1 MDYLIEI
8 KFDYWN
14 LWVSRSHHVIGKQL
28 TKVHWFKV
36 ELYSIINSCLI
47 DDQKCM
53 KISKKKKRLTHQLVD
68 YKFRKNILG
77 FFGGQNGQITHLL
90 EIFSK
95 KTLFRKI
102 NGKVSLFLELEFQK
116 LEFLIS
122 YAIVAL
128 LSWNLSD

>member
-1 MDYLIEI
+1 
-8 KFDYWN
+8 
-14 LWVSRSHHVIGKQL
+14 
-28 TKVHWFKV
+28 
-36 ELYSIINSCLI
+36 
-47 DDQKCM
+47 M